1 MTLLASPIS
10 LTERADSTTVTV
22 TAARVG
28 SDTSGAVTV
37 TLALP
42 ASYTPLL
49 TANTKL
55 ATRDTDYT
63 TTFSSN
69 TITIADGSASGTVTF
84 AIDPTYDT
92 DSEGDET
99 IIMTGT
105 SGSLTVTPT
114 ELIVTDGPYLSFPKF
129 VYGHLYYPAAS
140 VDITVPEAI
149 NKAGSTSTVTYALVK
164 TEPSTDPFN
173 LAFAAGTRKLTG
185 TIPAVTSIPTAGST
199 VRYTIRATDDSGFT
213 ETTIVSVSAVKN
225 VCDATSAGTGWKTKI
240 TATSGTQYNDLVANC
255 NILLATKDTL
265 RGTAGGS
272 LNWATT
278 TDIRSWDGVCFKTEG
293 ASGGK
298 TACIDTDVTG
308 DGDRIKH
315 LFFQG
320 RSLKGTIPPVLGNL
334 AGSNLIVL
342 LLGDDWRGSPA
353 SDRNQLTGS
362 IPPELGNLTVTVL
375 ALSSN
380 KLTGTIPREL
390 TSNSNLLHLY
400 ASDTG
405 ASGLSGSIPPEF
417 GTLPMRAMNAINNNL
432 TGPAPWQLSQNSK
445 LQVLNLAGNDLSG
458 PISWQLG
465 GFGLMQYFSLSG
477 NTKITGSIPWQLGN
491 LGKTD
496 AATKPM
502 RLYLG
507 NIGLTGSIPPQL
519 GNISNLRTLI
529 LSQNQ
534 LSGEI
539 PSELG
544 GLAQLQYLYLRD
556 NQLTGNI
563 PADWGTTGY
572 TLPELLHLVL
582 YNNQLSGSIP
592 ADLGSLTKLQR
603 LHLHN
608 NQLSGAIPST
618 WGTSSHPLSEL
629 AQFYLAGNSLCLP
642 ASRKTWYETLTTDPL
657 FLCSVPS
664 AQLYTRNEAIPVLSL
679 SGGGAT
685 PTLNASP
692 ALPSGLAFN
701 TGAYAMQG
709 TPTAVHRPQVHRIT
723 VADAYSSATHPIELT
738 VVAQQAVTVA
748 AWGQPSDSD
757 ITLVTAETP
766 PPLAGA
772 GPRMRV
778 IMKTNGGQ
786 EIPKDVQYNPPASLC
801 LPVPATLSL
810 SSAALYRYT
819 GSSWQRESA
828 GHKTTTA
835 GEVCAD
841 VADLSHSVF
850 TVGPYSTVTGGDGSG
865 TGGGGGGGTT
875 TDQHGDTPATA
886 TAVSVERRQTARRGT
901 RTAGQINSRTDTDYF
916 QLSVPQA
923 GWLVLET
930 TGSTNTHGTLWEAEA
945 LLNETSALQTGGLHR
960 LTQAA
965 SHVEPLARDDDS
977 GTRRNFRIP
986 LRVPAGDY
994 LLAVTGTGSSV
1005 GAYTL
1010 RSTLVAGWLD
1020 NPQPA
1025 SHQSGISVLS
1035 GWLCAA
1041 DSVVF
1046 EVNDTLELEAAYGTD
1061 RPDTAEQCDETDT
1074 GFGLLFNWNRL
1085 GAGEHTVTLVVD
1097 ALVLETFPVTVTTLN
1112 EAEFLTGA
1120 TGETTV
1126 RDFPTDGESVRLVW
1140 QEAQQNFALAEGEGG
1155 GSGTQRDPDRAFLE
1169 NPQPGSYQSGV
1180 SVLSGWACEAETVVL
1195 EVDGTLLLP
1204 AGSGTER
1211 TDTIGKCEDTDNG
1224 FGVLFNWNR
1233 LDDGEH
1239 TVRLLID
1246 GEEWATAIFTVTT
1259 LGEEFRLGLTRTEP
1273 VVDFPGPGETVTVEW
1288 QEAQQNFVITDWQ
1301 RGEDPSP

>member
-1 MTLLASPIS
+1 MFTPTQGPALARTPHKLAVKPPPPQNLNENNYLGPVSAKRRWSRRLRTSLACLLALTCAVLAQPANAQAADVTLLVSPIS

-55 ATRDTDYT
+55 ATKDTDYT

-129 VYGHLYYPAAS
+129 IYGHLYYPAAS

-173 LAFAAGTRKLTG
+173 LTFAAGTRKLTG
-185 TIPAVTSIPTAGST
+185 TIPAAASIPTAGST

-278 TDIRSWDGVCFKTEG
+278 TDIRSWDGVCFKSQG
-293 ASGGK
+293 ISGGK
-298 TACIDTDVTG
+298 TACTDTDVTG
-308 DGDRIKH
+308 DGDWIRH
-315 LFFQG
+315 LFFHR

-334 AGSNLIVL
+334 TGSSLTNLH
-342 LLGDDWRGSPA
+342 LGDDWLTPNDSTE
-353 SDRNQLTGS
+353 NQLTGP
-362 IPPELGNLTVTVL
+362 IPPEFGNLTVTVI
-375 ALSSN
+375 ALKGN

-390 TSNSNLLHLY
+390 TSNGSLLYLY

-417 GTLPMRAMNAINNNL
+417 GTLQMRALNATNNNL
-432 TGPAPWQLSQNSK
+432 TGTVPWQLGQNSK

-458 PISWQLG
+458 TISWQLG
-465 GFGLMQYFSLSG
+465 GFGLMQYFALSG
-477 NTKITGSIPWQLGN
+477 NTKITGSISWQLGN
-491 LGKTD
+491 LGVTETRPIAK
-496 AATKPM
+496 M
-502 RLYLG
+502 RLRL
-507 NIGLTGSIPPQL
+507 NDMGLTGSIPPQL
-519 GNISNLRTLI
+519 GNISKLT
-529 LSQNQ
+529 Q
-534 LSGEI
+534 L
-539 PSELG
+539 
-544 GLAQLQYLYLRD
+544 Y
-556 NQLTGNI
+556 
-563 PADWGTTGY
+563 
-572 TLPELLHLVL
+572 
-582 YNNQLSGSIP
+582 
-592 ADLGSLTKLQR
+592 
-603 LHLHN
+603 LHN

-618 WGTSSHPLSEL
+618 WGTASHPLSEL
-629 AQFYLAGNSLCLP
+629 AQLYLADNSLCLP
-642 ASRKTWYETLTTDPL
+642 ASRKTWYETGTLSTDPL

-679 SGGGAT
+679 SGGGTT
-685 PTLNASP
+685 PTLTASP
-692 ALPSGLAFN
+692 ALPSGLAFD
-701 TGAYAMQG
+701 TSAGTVQG
-709 TPTAVHRPQVHRIT
+709 TPTAVHRSQVHRIT
-723 VADAYSSATHPIELT
+723 VADGDSSVTHPIELT

-748 AWGQPSDSD
+748 DPGQPSDSD

-766 PPLAGA
+766 PPRAGA

-786 EIPKDVQYNPPASLC
+786 EVAKDVQYNPPASLC

-819 GSSWQRESA
+819 GSGWQRESA
-828 GHKTTTA
+828 EHKTTTA

-850 TVGPYSTVTGGDGSG
+850 TVGPYSSTVTGGDGTDTG
-865 TGGGGGGGTT
+865 TA
-875 TDQHGDTPATA
+875 TDQHGNTPATA
-886 TAVSVERRQTARRGT
+886 TAVSVESRQTARRGT

-930 TGSTNTHGTLWEAEA
+930 TGFTNTHGTLWEAEA
-945 LLNETSALQTGGLHR
+945 LLNETSALQTGGLHL

-965 SHVEPLARDDDS
+965 NHVEPLAQDDDS
-977 GTRRNFRIP
+977 GTRRNFYIP
-986 LRVPAGDY
+986 LHVTPGDY
-994 LLAVTGTGSSV
+994 LLAVTGVGSSV

-1020 NPQPA
+1020 NPRPA

-1061 RPDTAEQCDETDT
+1061 RPDTADQCDETDT

-1085 GAGEHTVTLVVD
+1085 GDGEHTVTLVVD
-1097 ALVLETFPVTVTTLN
+1097 DIALETFPITVTTLG
-1112 EAEFLTGA
+1112 EEFRTELSGSATLT
-1120 TGETTV
+1120 
-1126 RDFPTDGESVRLVW
+1126 DFPTEGETARLVW
-1140 QEAQQNFALAEGEGG
+1140 QEALQNFALASGQGG
-1155 GSGTQRDPDRAFLE
+1155 GSGTHRDPDQAVLE
-1169 NPQPGSYQSGV
+1169 NPQPGSYQSGI

-1195 EVDGTLLLP
+1195 EVDGALLLP
-1204 AGSGTER
+1204 AGYGTER
-1211 TDTIGKCEDTDNG
+1211 TDTVGKCGDTDNG

-1233 LDDGEH
+1233 LGDGKH
-1239 TVRLLID
+1239 TVRLLVD
-1246 GEEWATAIFTVTT
+1246 GEEWATATFTVTT
-1259 LGEEFRLGLTRTEP
+1259 LGEETLRGLNRTAE
-1273 VVDFPGPGETVTVEW
+1273 VADFPSAGETVTVEW